1 MYLEIITPEKK
12 LFSGDTEIVKL
23 PGTTGYFEIMLNHA
37 PIVSTL
43 IAGKIRVLDSK
54 GVITNFN
61 IKGGVVEVLNNN
73 VIVLI
78 DSSVIA

>member
-1 MYLEIITPEKK
+1 MFLEIITPEKK
-12 LFSGDTEIVKL
+12 LYSGDAEILIL
-23 PGTTGYFEIMLNHA
+23 PGTTGYFEMMLNHA

>member
-1 MYLEIITPEKK
+1 MFLEIITPEKK
-12 LFSGDTEIVKL
+12 LYSGDAEIVKL

>member
-23 PGTTGYFEIMLNHA
+23 PGTSGYFEIMLNHA

-43 IAGKIRVLDSK
+43 IAGNIKVKDSS
-54 GVITNFN
+54 GVITNFE
-61 IKGGVVEVLNNN
+61 ITGGVVEVVNNN
-73 VIVLI
+73 VIVLV
-78 DSSVIA
+78 DSSGMA